1 MSTNKFNQMQGL
13 TEKVAVIVPSTID
26 VNKEIDN
33 KEAVRAVLMSLSN
46 LFGGASAIEQ
56 EGGWVSQTH
65 GLVVESNTMVYAYAS
80 ELTNDDL
87 NHVYTLAE
95 QLAYN
100 MNQEA
105 IAVEINNNL
114 YFVEQSEQDQTEAI

>member
-1 MSTNKFNQMQGL
+1 MINMSTNKFNQMQGL

-100 MNQEA
+100 MNQR
-105 IAVEINNNL
+105 
-114 YFVEQSEQDQTEAI
+114 SEERRVGKECRS